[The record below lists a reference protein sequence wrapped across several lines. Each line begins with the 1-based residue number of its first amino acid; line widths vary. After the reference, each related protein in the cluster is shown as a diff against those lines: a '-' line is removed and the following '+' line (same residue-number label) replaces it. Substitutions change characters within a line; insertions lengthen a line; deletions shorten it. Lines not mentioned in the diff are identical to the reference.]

1 MKRTLLL
8 LMMSVCFCA
17 IGVARNVTLKAVDR
31 PASVVFRSIV
41 SQTGMNFVYS
51 SDLLKDMR
59 VSIDVRNISLKKA
72 LSIMFKDSDIEWKI
86 KGKNIVL
93 KQKVRR
99 KKSRGK
105 HIKRQS
111 SSVIPVSTAA
121 TPVMLE
127 EVIVVS
133 RLEYPVVETAE
144 IGAKR
149 LTAQE
154 INNTPA
160 LLGESDVVKTL
171 QLQPGI
177 TESEEGMAGMNVH
190 GGNQDECLY
199 MLDNVPLYQVN
210 HLGGLF
216 SAFNTETIRNIDFF
230 RSSIP
235 AKYDGRLSAYLDV
248 RTKNGNTSGLHGSFR
263 LGLTSG
269 AFNIDGP
276 LGDKT
281 TYSLALRRSWLELI
295 SLPMMAI
302 VNSSADDEKK
312 RFRYAFMDLNA
323 KATHRFSD
331 KISGHVSFYFGDDV
345 LKTGSED
352 KQVPEYGWY
361 SKETSDYRWGN
372 IVAQLGLDMKVSVTT
387 SSELTLAYTRYSSVM
402 KHNYLTKDLYPDRTD
417 ETRSATRTDNNI
429 NDCIFRAD
437 FLWRP
442 GQGSNIR
449 YGAGYTLH
457 SFLPAATQRSYSV
470 GEYLAESR
478 DSTFRYLAHE
488 ANIYIEDDWRI
499 SDRFRINIGVHA
511 SLMAIDG
518 KTYFGYA
525 PRASVSYHPKPNW
538 AVKGAYARTNQYVH
552 QLSQTYLSLPTDQWV
567 PVAGDLEPQSA
578 DKLSVGV
585 YWQNQTGDYAAS
597 IEGYYKFM
605 HHIIDYRDEYYLQPP
620 IEAWNTQLCSGSGS
634 AKGLD
639 ILFEKRYGKLTGHI
653 CYSLAWA
660 DRTFA
665 DKNGGMPFPA
675 RFDHRHTIN
684 MLINW
689 NINDEI
695 SINAAWTGHSG
706 NRVTLIDQIWSSP
719 DFDNESGCDEI
730 PLKTQINNYRLPFY
744 HRLDL
749 SCILHLKRGYWT
761 FGLFNAYCN
770 MNTIAI
776 RRTYDKNHNPVFQ
789 KVRLLPVIPSISYT
803 WQF

>member
-59 VSIDVRNISLKKA
+59 VSIDVRNVSLKKA

-706 NRVTLIDQIWSSP
+706 NRVTLIDQ
-719 DFDNESGCDEI
+719 ES
-730 PLKTQINNYRLPFY
+730 
-744 HRLDL
+744 
-749 SCILHLKRGYWT
+749 
-761 FGLFNAYCN
+761 
-770 MNTIAI
+770 
-776 RRTYDKNHNPVFQ
+776 
-789 KVRLLPVIPSISYT
+789 
-803 WQF
+803 